1 MTFRFGERFFNV
13 IPRPCKNCLK
23 GLILQAKNGI
33 ITKISLWEGV
43 NELTSVRFLLIALA
57 VFFIV
62 SVADKH
68 KSLLRRGGNT
78 LAAVFLLSL
87 NVVAEMKQ
95 ISPLAPQLQNLS
107 ADKLSFMVRD
117 WLAAFGFSQSMMITA
132 QMYLISLITVFA
144 LFCKDNAFVPFSSVG
159 GVFSVPFDIKDNDVR
174 PVSLTSVRG
183 SLLACVKMLN

>member
-13 IPRPCKNCLK
+13 MPRPCKNCLK

-95 ISPLAPQLQNLS
+95 ISPIASQLQNLS

-159 GVFSVPFDIKDNDVR
+159 GVFSVPLDIKDNDVR

>member
-13 IPRPCKNCLK
+13 MPRPCKNCLK

-95 ISPLAPQLQNLS
+95 ISPLASQLQNLS

-159 GVFSVPFDIKDNDVR
+159 GVFSVPLDIKDNDVR

>member
-13 IPRPCKNCLK
+13 MPRPCKNCLK
-23 GLILQAKNGI
+23 GLILQVKNGI
-33 ITKISLWEGV
+33 IIKISLWEGV

-95 ISPLAPQLQNLS
+95 ISPIASQLQNLS

-117 WLAAFGFSQSMMITA
+117 WFAAFGFSQSMMITA

-159 GVFSVPFDIKDNDVR
+159 GVFSVPLDIKDNDVR

>member
-159 GVFSVPFDIKDNDVR
+159 GVFSVPLDIKDNDVR

-183 SLLACVKMLN
+183 SLVACVKMLN

>member
-117 WLAAFGFSQSMMITA
+117 WFAAFGFSQSMMITA

-159 GVFSVPFDIKDNDVR
+159 GVFSVPLDIKDNDVR

>member
-13 IPRPCKNCLK
+13 MPRPCKNCLK

-117 WLAAFGFSQSMMITA
+117 WFADFGFSQSMMITA

-159 GVFSVPFDIKDNDVR
+159 GVFSVPLDINDNDVR

>member
-78 LAAVFLLSL
+78 LAAVFLLTL

-144 LFCKDNAFVPFSSVG
+144 LFCKNNAFVPFSSVG
-159 GVFSVPFDIKDNDVR
+159 GVFSVPLDIKDNDVR

>member
-132 QMYLISLITVFA
+132 QTYLISLITVFA
-144 LFCKDNAFVPFSSVG
+144 LFCKNNAFVPFSSVG
-159 GVFSVPFDIKDNDVR
+159 GVFSVPLDIKDNDVR

>member
-144 LFCKDNAFVPFSSVG
+144 LFCKNNAFVPFSSVG
-159 GVFSVPFDIKDNDVR
+159 GVFSVPLDIKDNDVR
-174 PVSLTSVRG
+174 PVFLTSVRG

>member
-1 MTFRFGERFFNV
+1 MTFRFGERFFNL

-159 GVFSVPFDIKDNDVR
+159 GVFSVPLDIKDNDVR

>member
-13 IPRPCKNCLK
+13 MPRPCKNCLK

-159 GVFSVPFDIKDNDVR
+159 GVFSVPLDIKDNDVR

>member
-13 IPRPCKNCLK
+13 MPRPCKNCLK
-23 GLILQAKNGI
+23 GLILQVKNGI

-95 ISPLAPQLQNLS
+95 ISPIASQFQNLS

-159 GVFSVPFDIKDNDVR
+159 GVFSVPLDIKDNDVR

>member
-132 QMYLISLITVFA
+132 QMFLLSPITVFA
-144 LFCKDNAFVPFSSVG
+144 LSCTDTAFVSFSSVG
-159 GVFSVPFDIKDNDVR
+159 GVFSVPLDIKDNDVR

-183 SLLACVKMLN
+183 SLVACVKMLN

>member
-95 ISPLAPQLQNLS
+95 ISPIASQLQNLS

-159 GVFSVPFDIKDNDVR
+159 GVFSVPLDIKDNDVR

>member
-13 IPRPCKNCLK
+13 MPRPCKNCLK
-23 GLILQAKNGI
+23 GLILQVKNGI

-159 GVFSVPFDIKDNDVR
+159 GVFSVPLDIKDNDVR

>member
-13 IPRPCKNCLK
+13 MPRPCKNCLK
-23 GLILQAKNGI
+23 GLILQVKNGI
-33 ITKISLWEGV
+33 IIKISLWEGV

-117 WLAAFGFSQSMMITA
+117 WFAAFGFSQSMMITA

-159 GVFSVPFDIKDNDVR
+159 GVFSVPLDIKDNDVR

>member
-13 IPRPCKNCLK
+13 MPRPCKNCLK
-23 GLILQAKNGI
+23 GLILQVKNGI
-33 ITKISLWEGV
+33 IIKISLWGRV

-95 ISPLAPQLQNLS
+95 ISPIASQLQNLS

-117 WLAAFGFSQSMMITA
+117 WFAAFGFSQSMMITA

-159 GVFSVPFDIKDNDVR
+159 GVFSVPLDIKDNDVR

>member
-33 ITKISLWEGV
+33 IIKISLWEGV

-159 GVFSVPFDIKDNDVR
+159 GVFSVPLDIKDNDVR

>member
-13 IPRPCKNCLK
+13 MPRPCKNCLK

-33 ITKISLWEGV
+33 ITKIFLWEGV

-95 ISPLAPQLQNLS
+95 ISPIASQLQNLS

-159 GVFSVPFDIKDNDVR
+159 GVFSVPLDIKDNDVR

>member
-13 IPRPCKNCLK
+13 MPRPCKNCLK

-95 ISPLAPQLQNLS
+95 ISPIASQFQNLS

-117 WLAAFGFSQSMMITA
+117 WFAAFGFSQSMMITA

-159 GVFSVPFDIKDNDVR
+159 GVFSVPLDIKDNDVR

>member
-144 LFCKDNAFVPFSSVG
+144 LFCKNNAFVPFSSVG
-159 GVFSVPFDIKDNDVR
+159 GVFSVPLDINDNDVR

>member
-144 LFCKDNAFVPFSSVG
+144 LFCKDNAFVPFSSDG
-159 GVFSVPFDIKDNDVR
+159 GVFSVPLDIKDNDVR

>member
-144 LFCKDNAFVPFSSVG
+144 LFCKNNAFVPFSSVG
-159 GVFSVPFDIKDNDVR
+159 GVFSVPLDIKDNAVR
-174 PVSLTSVRG
+174 TVSLTSVRG

>member
-1 MTFRFGERFFNV
+1 MNFRFGERFFNV

-159 GVFSVPFDIKDNDVR
+159 GVFSVPLDIKDNDVR

>member
-13 IPRPCKNCLK
+13 MPRPCKNCLK

-62 SVADKH
+62 SVAGKH

-159 GVFSVPFDIKDNDVR
+159 GVFSVPLDIKDNDVR

>member
-1 MTFRFGERFFNV
+1 M
-13 IPRPCKNCLK
+13 PRPCKNCLK
-23 GLILQAKNGI
+23 GLILQVKNGI

-95 ISPLAPQLQNLS
+95 ISPIASQLQNLS

-117 WLAAFGFSQSMMITA
+117 WFAAFGFSQSMMITA

-159 GVFSVPFDIKDNDVR
+159 GVFSVPLDINDNDVR

>member
-43 NELTSVRFLLIALA
+43 NELTPVRFLLIALA

-159 GVFSVPFDIKDNDVR
+159 GVFSVPLDIKDNDVR

>member
-13 IPRPCKNCLK
+13 MPRPCKNCLK

-144 LFCKDNAFVPFSSVG
+144 LFCKNNAFVPFSSVG
-159 GVFSVPFDIKDNDVR
+159 GVFSVPLDINDNDVR

>member
-159 GVFSVPFDIKDNDVR
+159 GVFSVPLDIKDNDVR

>member
-13 IPRPCKNCLK
+13 MPRPCKNCLK

-95 ISPLAPQLQNLS
+95 ISPLAPQLQNLN

-117 WLAAFGFSQSMMITA
+117 WFAAFGFSQSMMITA

-159 GVFSVPFDIKDNDVR
+159 GVFSVPLDIKDNDVR

>member
-13 IPRPCKNCLK
+13 MPRPCKNCLK

-95 ISPLAPQLQNLS
+95 ISPLAPQLQNLN

-159 GVFSVPFDIKDNDVR
+159 GVFSVPLDIKDNDVR

>member
-1 MTFRFGERFFNV
+1 M
-13 IPRPCKNCLK
+13 
-23 GLILQAKNGI
+23 
-33 ITKISLWEGV
+33 
-43 NELTSVRFLLIALA
+43 TSVRFLLIALA

-144 LFCKDNAFVPFSSVG
+144 LFCKNNAIVPFSSVG
-159 GVFSVPFDIKDNDVR
+159 GVFSVPRDIKDNDVR

>member
-13 IPRPCKNCLK
+13 MPRPCKNCLK

-95 ISPLAPQLQNLS
+95 ISPIASQFQNLS

-117 WLAAFGFSQSMMITA
+117 WFAAFGFSQSMMITA

-144 LFCKDNAFVPFSSVG
+144 LFCKDTAFVPFSSVG
-159 GVFSVPFDIKDNDVR
+159 GVFSVPLDIKDNDVR

>member
-13 IPRPCKNCLK
+13 MPRPCKNCLK
-23 GLILQAKNGI
+23 GLILQVKNGI
-33 ITKISLWEGV
+33 IIKISLWGRV

-159 GVFSVPFDIKDNDVR
+159 GVFSVPLDIKDNDVR

>member
-13 IPRPCKNCLK
+13 MPRPCKNCLK

-159 GVFSVPFDIKDNDVR
+159 GVFSVPLDIKDNDVR
-174 PVSLTSVRG
+174 PVSLASVRG

>member
-23 GLILQAKNGI
+23 GLILQVKNGI

-95 ISPLAPQLQNLS
+95 ISPIASQLQNLS

-117 WLAAFGFSQSMMITA
+117 WFAAFGFSQSMMITA

-159 GVFSVPFDIKDNDVR
+159 GVFSVPLDIKDNDVR

>member
-13 IPRPCKNCLK
+13 MPRPCKNCLK
-23 GLILQAKNGI
+23 GLILQVKNGI
-33 ITKISLWEGV
+33 IIKISLWGV
-43 NELTSVRFLLIALA
+43 NQLTSVRFLLIALA

-117 WLAAFGFSQSMMITA
+117 WFAAFGFSQSMMITA

-159 GVFSVPFDIKDNDVR
+159 GVFSVPLDIKDNDVR

>member
-13 IPRPCKNCLK
+13 MPRPCKNCLK
-23 GLILQAKNGI
+23 GLILQVKNGI

-117 WLAAFGFSQSMMITA
+117 WFAAFGFSQSMMITA

-159 GVFSVPFDIKDNDVR
+159 GVFSVPLDIKDNDVR

>member
-13 IPRPCKNCLK
+13 MPRPCKNCLK
-23 GLILQAKNGI
+23 GLILQVKNGI
-33 ITKISLWEGV
+33 IIKNSLWGRV

-144 LFCKDNAFVPFSSVG
+144 LFCKDNAFVPFSSVC
-159 GVFSVPFDIKDNDVR
+159 GVFSVPLDIKDNDVR

>member
-13 IPRPCKNCLK
+13 MPRPCKNCLK

-117 WLAAFGFSQSMMITA
+117 WFAAFGFSQSMMITA

-159 GVFSVPFDIKDNDVR
+159 GVFSVPLDIKDNDVR